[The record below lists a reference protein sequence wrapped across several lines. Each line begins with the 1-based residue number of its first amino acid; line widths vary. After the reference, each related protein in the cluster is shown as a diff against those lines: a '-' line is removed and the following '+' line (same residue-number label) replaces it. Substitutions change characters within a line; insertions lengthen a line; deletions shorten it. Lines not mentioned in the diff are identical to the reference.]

1 MQSLSQIGAAI
12 RRARKERKLS
22 AQALATL
29 TGMHRNTLLAL
40 ETGRGNI
47 ELVRLLALCEALALE
62 LELVPR
68 AVAALRRADATEGA
82 ATELAERV
90 GWLMEGGA
98 AR

>member
-1 MQSLSQIGAAI
+1 MLNLPQIGAAI

-29 TGMHRNTLLAL
+29 AGMHRNTLLAL

-62 LELVPR
+62 IELVPK
-68 AVAALRRADATEGA
+68 AVAALRRADTPEGA
-82 ATELAERV
+82 ATELTERV
-90 GWLMEGGA
+90 GWLMDGGA
-98 AR
+98 PR